1 MERQAGN
8 RLSLLELEQIEDV
21 AHHTSK
27 CDSALVLRL
36 AAALRE
42 ALQEKENACALAVIY
57 KEKAARATSKN
68 ETGGPRQPRISVGS
82 PKV

>member
-8 RLSLLELEQIEDV
+8 RLSLIELEQIEIA
-21 AHHTSK
+21 AHHSSK

-42 ALQEKENACALAVIY
+42 ALQEKENACALALVY
-57 KEKAARATSKN
+57 KEKADRATSK
-68 ETGGPRQPRISVGS
+68 R
-82 PKV
+82 

>member
-8 RLSLLELEQIEDV
+8 RLSLFELEQIEIA
-21 AHHTSK
+21 AHHSCK

-42 ALQEKENACALAVIY
+42 VLQEKENACALARIY
-57 KEKAARATSKN
+57 KEKADRASSK
-68 ETGGPRQPRISVGS
+68 G
-82 PKV
+82 